1 MLMKLITNSVNLKP
15 PKEFKRPFETT
26 FEKMSVIQ
34 KGKEEKHIVFVFY
47 LVALVALTTDLMTQG
62 SRAGR
67 AKAGMNGEYRKRMSV
82 VRW

>member
-1 MLMKLITNSVNLKP
+1 MK
-15 PKEFKRPFETT
+15 TT
-26 FEKMSVIQ
+26 FEK
-34 KGKEEKHIVFVFY
+34 KEKKKNIAFVFY